1 MDRSEFLKALS
12 EGRWSS
18 PKTSRKVD
26 KVKELLSVCYKCWLA
41 LQSQDLDFFE
51 RCQLVD
57 AYYKSI
63 RKLITTVAG
72 NNEKIGELRRL
83 LGDYIETFGARVR
96 ADVISVLAYM
106 IRLLC

>member
-1 MDRSEFLKALS
+1 MEESLS
-12 EGRWSS
+12 
-18 PKTSRKVD
+18 T
-26 KVKELLSVCYKCWLA
+26 CYKCWLA
-41 LQSQDLDFFE
+41 LEGKDLDFWE
-51 RCQLVD
+51 RRQQID

-63 RKLITTVAG
+63 RLITTTIAG

-96 ADVISVLAYM
+96 ADVIDELAYT